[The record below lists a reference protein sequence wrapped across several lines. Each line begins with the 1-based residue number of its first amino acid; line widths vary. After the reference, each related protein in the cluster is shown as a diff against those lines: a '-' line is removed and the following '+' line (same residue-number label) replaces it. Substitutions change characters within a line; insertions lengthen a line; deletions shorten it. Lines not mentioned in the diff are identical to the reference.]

1 VYADGHCAACRY
13 GFMMRL
19 GSVILKVLPRQVADH
34 MWYFPLLKDKVD
46 HVAVKAD
53 LSDLE
58 EKLQWCR
65 DNDDKC
71 KKIGEKAKALYDKYV
86 ARDGLLDYVQM
97 ACRQMARCQKVSP
110 YGPVPL
116 EADPPNLAVPEKMC
130 FHDRNTGDSRYCKRC
145 QEEIDSEEREKEEA
159 AQAKVQQVVDKQMR
173 KKSLKERMKM
183 KAKTNEGK

>member
-1 VYADGHCAACRY
+1 
-13 GFMMRL
+13 MMRL
-19 GSVILKVLPRQVADH
+19 GPVILKVLPRQVADH

-58 EKLQWCR
+58 EQLQWCR

-71 KKIGEKAKALYDKYV
+71 KGIGEKAKALYSKYV

-116 EADPPNLAVPEKMC
+116 ESDPPMATVANNKMC
-130 FHDRNTGDSRYCKRC
+130 FEDRKTGDSRHCKRC
-145 QEEIDSEEREKEEA
+145 QEEVDEEEREKEEME
-159 AQAKVQQVVDKQMR
+159 QVEVQKVATKQEK
-173 KKSLKERMKM
+173 KKSLRDRMRRTAQENK
-183 KAKTNEGK
+183 